1 MIITGSDDRS
11 IRIYDKLSGS
21 TLRTLLGH
29 KGAVT
34 KIKIVYNI
42 FDQNKDNENS
52 NMLHLVEENKVK

>member
-1 MIITGSDDRS
+1 LIITGSDDRS
-11 IRIYDKLSGS
+11 IRIYDKLSGC

>member
-52 NMLHLVEENKVK
+52 HMLHLVEENKVK

>member
-21 TLRTLLGH
+21 TLRTLIGH

>member
-1 MIITGSDDRS
+1 LIITGSDDRS

>member
-1 MIITGSDDRS
+1 LIITGSDDRS

-21 TLRTLLGH
+21 TLRTLIGH